1 MNTTTWLGC
10 WLTLCVVV
18 LVQASSSCSSKGFD
32 SANLPCQLC
41 AAIHHKQIA
50 SDCRGKWSN
59 PVTGHNWSKHFQD
72 CCSESLGNVQDRK
85 YVKIEL
91 VAPPKQFLLSE
102 YDGVSR
108 LGLGF
113 RFLRESVVKLKEF
126 LESEQAESLLNFRV
140 VTMQTF
146 GRPVLRAFTSL
157 ESPRERVCCS
167 FLLFAETLFSK
178 NILFRKVEET

>member
-102 YDGVSR
+102 YDG
-108 LGLGF
+108 
-113 RFLRESVVKLKEF
+113 LKEF

-157 ESPRERVCCS
+157 ESPPKIFYLEKWKRHDFTE
-167 FLLFAETLFSK
+167 FLSRYLTK
-178 NILFRKVEET
+178 P

>member
-1 MNTTTWLGC
+1 MHPKVKMNTTTWLGC

-50 SDCRGKWSN
+50 SDCR
-59 PVTGHNWSKHFQD
+59 D

-102 YDGVSR
+102 YDG
-108 LGLGF
+108 
-113 RFLRESVVKLKEF
+113 LKEF

-157 ESPRERVCCS
+157 ESPPKIFYLEKWKRHDFTE
-167 FLLFAETLFSK
+167 FLSRYLTK
-178 NILFRKVEET
+178 P